1 VIVVRIIERAG
12 APGGV
17 ELSILSTVLVFAGI
31 PAAVIVIVSA
41 LVVGGSET
49 TRRHRRY
56 RPGRPYDFQP
66 IWLLAAPEHVGP
78 PAGAGTA
85 QPAIEAGVIE
95 DSSGA
100 RVLAGSTG
108 GASDRW

>member
-1 VIVVRIIERAG
+1 M
-12 APGGV
+12 
-17 ELSILSTVLVFAGI
+17 SILSTVLVFVGI
-31 PAAVIVIVSA
+31 PAAVIVVVAA

-56 RPGRPYDFQP
+56 RPGRSYDFQP
-66 IWLLAAPEHVGP
+66 IWLLASPEQVGP
-78 PAGAGTA
+78 ERPA
-85 QPAIEAGVIE
+85 QPAIESGVIE

-100 RVLAGSTG
+100 RVLTGSTG

>member
-1 VIVVRIIERAG
+1 LLFGSLSAQARLG
-12 APGGV
+12 ALR
-17 ELSILSTVLVFAGI
+17 LSILSTVLVFVGI
-31 PAAVIVIVSA
+31 PAAVIVVVAA

-56 RPGRPYDFQP
+56 RPGRSYDFQP
-66 IWLLAAPEHVGP
+66 IWLLAAPEQVGP
-78 PAGAGTA
+78 ALADRPA
-85 QPAIEAGVIE
+85 QPAIESGVIE